1 LGQSEEKDFSRRL
14 RLLVVDS
21 SGHRA
26 EELEQLVRESVG
38 ADVDVLVRDTVVRT
52 RRALSDHAID
62 CVVLALEDAGA
73 EAFQTLAAV
82 LSSVPDVP
90 VVVLARSDEPS
101 LAAHAIHE
109 GAQDYLLERVAHTD
123 ALRTSIRHAIERKRT
138 EARLSRQALHDSLTD
153 LPNRA
158 LLLDR
163 LNVALARSR
172 RRPTSLALLFLDL
185 DGFKSVNDSLGHEA
199 GDDMLVEVARRLGR
213 VLRPGDTVARYG
225 GDEFVILCE
234 DLRGQ
239 REALR
244 VAERARSSIAEPF
257 VLRGH
262 EVTIQASVGVARARR
277 GRTYAEDLLREA
289 DVAMYRAK
297 RGGGGVELF
306 EAATTSEAMSELEIE
321 HRLQGAVERGELRL
335 HYQPV
340 VALGGACA
348 PVAFEALI
356 RWALPERGLLAPA
369 EFLPLADETGLIAQI
384 DQWAIEEA
392 CRQLAR
398 WRHDNVVDPRI
409 PVSVNISARS
419 LRSAGLT
426 DAVERTIAA
435 ARIPAA
441 CLSLEVSEASLDRD
455 PARTA
460 TVLADLARLGVT
472 LWLDDFG
479 TSRSSLSVL
488 TSYPLQAVKIDRSM
502 TASATVDARTARI
515 LGAVL
520 GVVRAA
526 ELRVM
531 AKGIENTAQLE
542 AMARLGCEA
551 AQGFLFAP
559 PAPAEEV
566 GQRRAANKA

>member
-1 LGQSEEKDFSRRL
+1 LGRPGEKDFSKRL
-14 RLLVVDS
+14 RLLVVD
-21 SGHRA
+21 GNAQRA
-26 EELEQLVRESVG
+26 KTLEQLVRESIG
-38 ADVDVLVRDTVVRT
+38 HEADVLVRDTVART
-52 RRALSDHAID
+52 RRALREYAVD
-62 CVVLALEDAGA
+62 CVVLALDDSGADAL
-73 EAFQTLAAV
+73 QTLEGV
-82 LSSVPDVP
+82 LSSVSDVP

-101 LAAHAIHE
+101 LAVRAIHE
-109 GAQDYLLERVAHTD
+109 GAQDYLLERAADTE
-123 ALRTSIRHAIERKRT
+123 ALARSIHHAIERKRT
-138 EARLSRQALHDSLTD
+138 EARLARQALHDSLTG
-153 LPNRA
+153 LPNRT
-158 LLLDR
+158 LMLDR
-163 LNVALARSR
+163 LTVALGRSR

-199 GDDMLVEVARRLGR
+199 GDDLLVEVARRLGR

-257 VLRGH
+257 VLSGH
-262 EVTIQASVGVARARR
+262 EVTVQASVGIARARR
-277 GRTYAEDLLREA
+277 GQTYAEDLIREA

-297 RGGGGVELF
+297 RRGGGVELF
-306 EAATTSEAMSELEIE
+306 EAATTREAMSELEIE
-321 HRLQGAVERGELRL
+321 HLLRGAVERDELRL
-335 HYQPV
+335 HFQPV
-340 VALGGACA
+340 VALAGGCP
-348 PVAFEALI
+348 PVAVEALA

-398 WRHDNVVDPRI
+398 WRQNDVVAPRM
-409 PVSVNISARS
+409 PVSVNVSARS
-419 LRSAGLT
+419 LRSPGLT
-426 DAVERTIAA
+426 DAIERAIALA
-435 ARIPAA
+435 QIPAA
-441 CLSLEVSEASLDRD
+441 CLSLEVSEVNLDRD

-460 TVLADLARLGVT
+460 TVLTDLAQLGVT

-479 TSRSSLSVL
+479 TGRSSLSVL
-488 TSYPLQAVKIDRSM
+488 TSYPLEAVKLDRSM

-515 LGAVL
+515 LGALL

-526 ELRVM
+526 DLRAM
-531 AKGIENTAQLE
+531 AKGIETTGQLE
-542 AMARLGCEA
+542 VMSRLGCEA

-559 PAPAEEV
+559 PAPAAEV
-566 GQRRAANKA
+566 GQWLAARQE